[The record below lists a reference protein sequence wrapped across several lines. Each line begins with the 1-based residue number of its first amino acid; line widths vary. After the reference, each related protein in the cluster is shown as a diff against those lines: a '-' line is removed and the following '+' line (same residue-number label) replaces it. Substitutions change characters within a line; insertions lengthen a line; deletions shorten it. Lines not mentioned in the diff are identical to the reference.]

1 MLMAEHYIGKNDNE
15 DVVRLN
21 SRDRKKLLESVS
33 YKITDTMGIIADAN
47 LLMVVFILIKL
58 TRIMTRI
65 VMVWL

>member
-1 MLMAEHYIGKNDNE
+1 MAEHYIGKNDNE